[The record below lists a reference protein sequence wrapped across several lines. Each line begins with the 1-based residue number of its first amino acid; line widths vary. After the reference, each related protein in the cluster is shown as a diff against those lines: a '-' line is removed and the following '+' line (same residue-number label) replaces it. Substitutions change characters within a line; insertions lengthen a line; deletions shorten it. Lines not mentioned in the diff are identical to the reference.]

1 MPSKRAGLHDECA
14 RPVLF
19 VFSVT
24 AVKDTTLID
33 STASSRFFDRPFR
46 AFWQNPDRV
55 VVTVVGIIIAY
66 LSLSPTLML
75 FYGSF
80 RTKALGVKGNFT
92 LEHYINAY
100 SDPLTY
106 ELFFNSFVFASG
118 SAILATVL
126 AATLAWI
133 SIRTNAPFRRV
144 FELTAIVPNI
154 FPPVMLAV
162 AWTVLLSPRTGL
174 INRFLMDIFGLA
186 EAPFDIY
193 SLEGMIFVEALITTP
208 LAFLLISAALYSMD
222 PALEES
228 ARVAGSTNIQVARR
242 ITFPIVRPAL
252 LAAGMLN
259 FVRAIESFDTP
270 AIIALPARIEVFTTK
285 LYREA
290 IGAFPPNQNLAA
302 AYAVSLLIITMLFVY
317 FYRRLTAR
325 AERYVTVSGRGY
337 RPTIIDLGKWRYAA
351 SGVAGLILILI
362 VVLPFSVLIYVS
374 FVSYVHVP
382 GPRTWELLTLDN
394 YRSNLTDDRT
404 YRALMNSLL
413 LAVGGA
419 TLCMLL
425 AAVTAWVTT
434 KSKSAGRGVIEA
446 LTFIPW
452 AFPGTALAIGLLWT
466 YVYMPLPIYGTLWI
480 LLIAYITRFL
490 PYGLRTMTSTI
501 VQLHDDLPQAS
512 MACGANFLTTF
523 RRIMLPL
530 LRPGFIAGWI
540 ILATIYLREFST
552 SVFLYS
558 PGAEPLGPL
567 LYHFYIDG
575 NLGPMCS
582 LALIVSV
589 ICIFLILIA
598 RKVGKVGGAIEGH

>member
-1 MPSKRAGLHDECA
+1 MLNRAMAMFRRDPQLSV
-14 RPVLF
+14 VLF
-19 VFSVT
+19 VG
-24 AVKDTTLID
+24 
-33 STASSRFFDRPFR
+33 
-46 AFWQNPDRV
+46 V
-55 VVTVVGIIIAY
+55 VIAY

-80 RTKALGVKGNFT
+80 RSKPLGVPGDFS
-92 LEHYINAY
+92 LVHYVNAY
-100 SDPLTY
+100 TDTLTY
-106 ELFFNSFVFASG
+106 QLLFNSFLFASG
-118 SAILATVL
+118 AALLATLL

-133 SIRTNAPFRRV
+133 SIRTNAPLRKV

-162 AWTVLLSPRTGL
+162 SWTVLLSPRTGL
-174 INRFLMDIFGLA
+174 VNRALMELFGLA
-186 EAPFDIY
+186 EAPFNIY
-193 SLEGMIFVEALITTP
+193 SIPGMIFVEALITAP

-228 ARVAGSTNIQVARR
+228 ARVAGSSNRQIAWR

-252 LAAGMLN
+252 LAATMLN

-285 LYREA
+285 IYREA

-302 AYAVSLLIITMLFVY
+302 AYAVSLLVITMLFVY
-317 FYRRLTAR
+317 FYRGLTAR
-325 AERYVTVSGRGY
+325 SERYVTVTGRGY
-337 RPTIIDLGKWRYAA
+337 RPTIIDLGKWRYATSA
-351 SGVAGLILILI
+351 LAGSILILI
-362 VVLPFSVLIYVS
+362 VVLPFLVVMYVS
-374 FVSYVHVP
+374 FVTYVHVP
-382 GPRTWELLTLDN
+382 GAKTWGLLTLDN
-394 YRSNLTDDRT
+394 YRANLVDVRT
-404 YRALMNSLL
+404 FRALKNSLFL
-413 LAVGGA
+413 GVGGA
-419 TLCMLL
+419 TLCMLI
-425 AAVTAWVTT
+425 AALTAWVTT
-434 KSKSAGRGVIEA
+434 KSKTAGRGVIEA

-480 LLIAYITRFL
+480 LLIGYITRFL

-501 VQLHDDLPQAS
+501 VQLHDDLQQAS
-512 MACGANFLTTF
+512 MVCGASFLATF
-523 RRIMLPL
+523 RRILLPL

-540 ILATIYLREFST
+540 ILATIYLREFSM

-558 PGAEPLGPL
+558 PGSEPLGPL
-567 LYHFYIDG
+567 LYHFYVDG

-589 ICIFLILIA
+589 ICMLLIVLA
-598 RKVGKVGGAIEGH
+598 RRIGKVGGAIEGH

>member
-1 MPSKRAGLHDECA
+1 
-14 RPVLF
+14 
-19 VFSVT
+19 
-24 AVKDTTLID
+24 
-33 STASSRFFDRPFR
+33 
-46 AFWQNPDRV
+46 
-55 VVTVVGIIIAY
+55 
-66 LSLSPTLML
+66 ML

-186 EAPFDIY
+186 EAPFNIY

>member
-1 MPSKRAGLHDECA
+1 MKIEAGMVEKILGM
-14 RPVLF
+14 
-19 VFSVT
+19 
-24 AVKDTTLID
+24 
-33 STASSRFFDRPFR
+33 FR
-46 AFWQNPDRV
+46 RDPQLSV
-55 VVTVVGIIIAY
+55 VVLVGAVIAY

-80 RTKALGVKGNFT
+80 RSKPLGVPGDFS
-92 LEHYINAY
+92 LAHYVNAY
-100 SDPLTY
+100 SDSLTY
-106 ELFFNSFVFASG
+106 QLLLNSFLFASG
-118 SAILATVL
+118 AALLATLL

-133 SIRTNAPFRRV
+133 AIRTNAPLRKL

-162 AWTVLLSPRTGL
+162 SWTVLLSPRTGL
-174 INRFLMDIFGLA
+174 VNRALMELFGLA
-186 EAPFDIY
+186 EAPFNIY
-193 SLEGMIFVEALITTP
+193 SIPGMIFVEALITAP
-208 LAFLLISAALYSMD
+208 LAFLLIAAALYSMD

-228 ARVAGSTNIQVARR
+228 ARVAGSSNRQIAWR

-252 LAAGMLN
+252 LAATMLN

-285 LYREA
+285 IYREA

-302 AYAVSLLIITMLFVY
+302 AYAVSLLFITMLFVY
-317 FYRRLTAR
+317 FYRGLTAR
-325 AERYVTVSGRGY
+325 SERYVTVTGRGY

-351 SGVAGLILILI
+351 SALAGSILVLI
-362 VVLPFSVLIYVS
+362 VVLPLLVVMYVS
-374 FVSYVHVP
+374 FITYVHVP
-382 GPRTWELLTLDN
+382 GAKTWALLTLDN
-394 YRSNLTDDRT
+394 YRANLTDVRT
-404 YRALMNSLL
+404 FRAFRNSLFL
-413 LAVGGA
+413 GVGGA
-419 TLCMLL
+419 TLCMLI
-425 AAVTAWVTT
+425 AALTAWVTT
-434 KSKSAGRGVIEA
+434 KSKTAGRGVIEA

-480 LLIAYITRFL
+480 LLIGYITRFL

-501 VQLHDDLPQAS
+501 VQLHDDLQQAS
-512 MACGANFLTTF
+512 MVCGASFLATF
-523 RRIMLPL
+523 RRILLPL

-540 ILATIYLREFST
+540 ILATIYLREFSM

-558 PGAEPLGPL
+558 PGSEPLGPL
-567 LYHFYIDG
+567 LYHFYVDG

-589 ICIFLILIA
+589 VCMVLIILA
-598 RKVGKVGGAIEGH
+598 RRIGKVGGAIEGH